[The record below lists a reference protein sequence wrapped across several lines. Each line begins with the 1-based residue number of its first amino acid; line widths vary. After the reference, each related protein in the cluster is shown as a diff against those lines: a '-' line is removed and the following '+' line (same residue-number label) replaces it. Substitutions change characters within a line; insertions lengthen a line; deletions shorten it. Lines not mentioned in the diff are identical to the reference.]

1 MKLSGLNEYIQT
13 AAALGAILGLIIVG
27 FELRQSNRIATQQ
40 AVSNNWSNWI
50 SSTIAEIESGVS
62 KTRAKSMT
70 NPDDLTLEEKIN
82 LDLLLQ
88 VYVYAYHHDYT
99 VLYWD
104 NSSELAEEV
113 LEELVRDVPIMFG
126 SRFSR
131 AWLQENKHWMNTDIV
146 TAIERGLKDAPVG
159 SDLKYYG
166 RIDALAA
173 TL

>member
-1 MKLSGLNEYIQT
+1 MKLSSLNEYIQT

-27 FELRQSNRIATQQ
+27 FEIRQSNRIATQQ

-50 SSTIAEIESGVS
+50 ASSIAEIESGVS
-62 KTRAKSMT
+62 KTRAKSMA

-88 VYVYAYHHDYT
+88 TYVYAFHHDYT
-99 VLYWD
+99 VLYWGD
-104 NSSELAEEV
+104 SSDLAEAV
-113 LEELVRDVPIMFG
+113 LGELVSDVPIMFG

-131 AWLQENKHWMNTDIV
+131 AWLQENMHWMNPDIIA
-146 TAIERGLKDAPVG
+146 AIEQGLKDAPIG
-159 SDLKYYG
+159 SDLEYYR

>member
-88 VYVYAYHHDYT
+88 AYVYTYHHDYE

-104 NSSELAEEV
+104 NSSELAEAV

-159 SDLKYYG
+159 SDLEYYR